1 MADLPKERT
10 EKAPPFTY
18 CDLFLI
24 KERRTE
30 LKRYGIIV
38 TCLASRAVH
47 LEVYN
52 SMKADSFIQ
61 ALRRF
66 TGSRSKIQTI
76 RSDNSNSVGVEK
88 ELLKAFQAMHHNK
101 MKSFLQSNG
110 SD

>member
-18 CDLFLI
+18 SDLFLI